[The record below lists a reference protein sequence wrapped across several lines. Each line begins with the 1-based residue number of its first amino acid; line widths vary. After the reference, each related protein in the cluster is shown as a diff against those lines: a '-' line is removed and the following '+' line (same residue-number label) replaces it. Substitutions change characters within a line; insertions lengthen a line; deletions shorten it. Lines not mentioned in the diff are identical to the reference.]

1 MNNILID
8 YNCIDFHKLLFLKGK
23 QIGLSDQE
31 SYILNI
37 MLLLHEQ
44 GVSLLTPQMIAK
56 YCTSDMKAID
66 QAMLKF
72 VNERYLDRHNGI
84 LDFKPLFTQ
93 LKDRFKIV
101 VPEKFGYGQSDIVR
115 ENRDYETIVEQY
127 RKALSVLQ
135 IKPPYILCAHSLSG
149 HDVEM
154 WAQKYPEEVEAF
166 IGIDANIANCPEI
179 NFNYDRLWWEDRF
192 LERFYSI
199 TGYVRTADL
208 YGLDKALT
216 KKEVRILKELEVRN
230 TGNYDVY
237 SEEKNYLAAH
247 ALINSRPMP
256 TQPTLQFVDTPE
268 WYKDGVAQ
276 PHEKGEWD
284 DYEIAWVK
292 AHEDF
297 AAASLNGKVL
307 YYTSG
312 HVMHHYDYVKMAGEI
327 KEFLNAEK

>member
-1 MNNILID
+1 MKEEIKE
-8 YNCIDFHKLLFLKGK
+8 KLETAAVVVFSPVLALANGAVTAINRKYIKKPLGQFIEVDGHRMSVLVTGQGDRTIVFLP
-23 QIGLSDQE
+23 GLSR
-31 SYILNI
+31 
-37 MLLLHEQ
+37 
-44 GVSLLTPQMIAK
+44 TCP
-56 YCTSDMKAID
+56 
-66 QAMLKF
+66 
-72 VNERYLDRHNGI
+72 I

-149 HDVEM
+149 HDAEI

-247 ALINSRPMP
+247 ALINSSPMP